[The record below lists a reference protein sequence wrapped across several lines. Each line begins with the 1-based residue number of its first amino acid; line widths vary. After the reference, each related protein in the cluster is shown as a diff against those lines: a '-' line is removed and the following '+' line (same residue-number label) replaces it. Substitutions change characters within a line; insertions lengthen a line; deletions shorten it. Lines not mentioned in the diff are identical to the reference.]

1 MTKLKYTPEIRE
13 RAVQLLIE
21 SEKDYP
27 STWAAIT
34 AIAPKI
40 GCTPETLRAWHQKHL
55 DQQNPIK
62 VQQISDQEKMKQM
75 EREIKELKRA
85 NEILR
90 KAAGF
95 FRPGGARPPTQI
107 MVDFIHNNKDL
118 YGVDAICRILPIA
131 ASTYYRT
138 LDLCDEKHCFAREH
152 RAKRDLHDLHHA
164 EEIKRIWKESSGR
177 YGVRKV
183 WQKLKREGYIIAR
196 CTVARLMKNLGIQ
209 GVWRGKNKQTTRS
222 RDDQKRAPDL
232 VKRNFRADQPNHLW
246 VADFTYIQTNSG
258 WVYTAFIIDV
268 FSRAIVGWKVST
280 RMNTDMVL
288 DALEQALHDR
298 GMPKNVIHH
307 SDRGV
312 QYLSIRYTNRLEAA
326 NLRASVGTTGDS
338 YDNALA
344 ETVNGLYKTEVIEY
358 LKADWQGLADVQLA
372 TLNWV
377 DWFNKKRVHS
387 ALGYVSP
394 FEFEAM
400 YYDKIN
406 PLGQVA

>member
-1 MTKLKYTPEIRE
+1 MR
-13 RAVQLLIE
+13 
-21 SEKDYP
+21 S
-27 STWAAIT
+27 
-34 AIAPKI
+34 IASQ
-40 GCTPETLRAWHQKHL
+40 G
-55 DQQNPIK
+55 
-62 VQQISDQEKMKQM
+62 
-75 EREIKELKRA
+75 
-85 NEILR
+85 
-90 KAAGF
+90 
-95 FRPGGARPPTQI
+95 
-107 MVDFIHNNKDL
+107 
-118 YGVDAICRILPIA
+118 
-131 ASTYYRT
+131 
-138 LDLCDEKHCFAREH
+138 EH

-196 CTVARLMKNLGIQ
+196 CTVARLMQNLGIQ

-232 VKRNFRADQPNHLW
+232 VKRNFTADQPNHLW